1 MRNIFKDAKIKKE
14 LKHFK
19 EFKKNYNFEYRPLE
33 KKGESVFFMGTCIRE
48 NEDTEWVS
56 ETDDFVNVSYKG
68 HGKLPKVL
76 SNLFP
81 YEFYFKGHKFASV
94 EGFFQGIK
102 FKNKKAQ
109 KLVFKMYGTMSNN
122 IKVAQDYDWQ
132 KEQAI
137 YFLGK
142 KYNRHSKEYEEL
154 CDELYCALLQNPLYV
169 GALKAVG
176 EKYILHAIGCEDD
189 SLTVF
194 SRFEFERE
202 LNCLKDYCLKNK

>member
-14 LKHFK
+14 LKRFK
-19 EFKKNYNFEYRPLE
+19 EFKNNYNFEYRPLE

-48 NEDTEWVS
+48 NEDAEWVS

-102 FKNKKAQ
+102 FRNKNLFSKCMEPCQ
-109 KLVFKMYGTMSNN
+109 TTLKLHKIM
-122 IKVAQDYDWQ
+122 I
-132 KEQAI
+132 
-137 YFLGK
+137 GK
-142 KYNRHSKEYEEL
+142 KSKQSIFL
-154 CDELYCALLQNPLYV
+154 AKNIIDTAKNMKNFVTNFIVHFC
-169 GALKAVG
+169 K
-176 EKYILHAIGCEDD
+176 I
-189 SLTVF
+189 
-194 SRFEFERE
+194 RFM
-202 LNCLKDYCLKNK
+202 LVH